1 MRRSIV
7 RRCAGV
13 LLMSAWLGGCT
24 TWRAQN
30 VAPQQYIT
38 EQRPARVQLM
48 LSDSNVVLLEG
59 PRILRDS
66 VIGDQNIGN
75 TNRRVAVPL
84 GDVIAVRTGRVSIG
98 KTLLAGAGIAGG
110 VALMVVLAGN
120 GQQGYPY

>member
-1 MRRSIV
+1 MRRNV
-7 RRCAGV
+7 FRRCSGV
-13 LLMSAWLGGCT
+13 LLMAAWLSGCI
-24 TWRAQN
+24 TWRAQD
-30 VAPQQYIT
+30 VTPQQFIT
-38 EQRPARVQLM
+38 EQRPDKVQLM
-48 LSDSNVVLLEG
+48 LSDSNVVQLEG

-84 GDVIAVRTGRVSIG
+84 GDVVAVRTGRVSIG
-98 KTLLAGAGIAGG
+98 KTLLAGLGIAGG